1 MLKRKQPQLP
11 VRQLVILSICRFAE
25 PVVLTSVLPYLPE
38 MIESVGVA
46 KSEVAKWVGI
56 TSAVVAG
63 CQCIMGVPWGTAS
76 DYLGRKP
83 VILLG
88 LTFTM
93 IFSLMFGF
101 SHTLTSLIVARAF
114 QGLMNGNVGI
124 IRTMVAEM
132 VPEKELQPRAFS
144 VMPLVWTIG
153 SIFGPAFGGAL
164 ANPAEKHPTIFGNS
178 EFLKKYPFA
187 LPNIASAILFV
198 VGITTGFL
206 FMKET
211 LATRKNSR
219 DYGLILGQLL
229 TSACTGSRRR
239 RRNAR
244 PVKRLDY
251 DETTALLAGDEELD
265 EEDLY
270 QESQVQEPATPQRNQ
285 NSGKAK
291 RPSWGQVLTP
301 QSILVLIAYAM
312 LAMHS
317 MAFDSLFP
325 VFLHYRP
332 QNLEGNP
339 DVNLPFKFAGGFG
352 VDSQTIGILYTLIGV
367 IGMFVQFLV
376 FPAAAKRYGVLNCL
390 KVTSIIFPIL
400 HVITPFI
407 VLLSDPI
414 RSFAVFLLMLFK
426 LFCVIFSFPSCTILL
441 TNSASSLSI
450 LGTLNGVGTSVSAI
464 GRASGPAL
472 VGATFSFGVEK
483 GYMIIPWWTLAVVGA
498 LSAIPVFW
506 IKETDGFMANSQDDE
521 EDDSDNDQYNHNEAY
536 EYSHNDDEAHED
548 SRNGSSSSS
557 SDSDSD

>member
-1 MLKRKQPQLP
+1 
-11 VRQLVILSICRFAE
+11 
-25 PVVLTSVLPYLPE
+25 

-46 KSEVAKWVGI
+46 KDEVAKWVGI

-76 DYLGRKP
+76 DYVGRKP

-164 ANPAEKHPTIFGNS
+164 ANPAEKHPKIFGNS

-198 VGITTGFL
+198 IGITTGFL
-206 FMKET
+206 FMKVSLGEFNHGCNSRLTRPQET
-211 LATRKNSR
+211 LETRKDKR
-219 DYGLILGQLL
+219 DYGLILGQAL
-229 TSACTGSRRR
+229 TSGCTRSCHRRR
-239 RRNAR
+239 SSH
-244 PVKRLDY
+244 PVKRLDD

-265 EEDLY
+265 EEDFY
-270 QESQVQEPATPQRNQ
+270 QETRVQQPTSPRKKQG
-285 NSGKAK
+285 GKAK

-325 VFLHYRP
+325 VFLHYHP
-332 QNLEGNP
+332 QDLEGNP
-339 DVNLPFKFAGGFG
+339 DVELPFKFAGGFG
-352 VDSQTIGILYTLIGV
+352 V
-367 IGMFVQFLV
+367 GMFGS
-376 FPAAAKRYGVLNCL
+376 A
-390 KVTSIIFPIL
+390 SIISLPVADDFYRLPDNWYSVHSYWSYRHVCAVPHLSNHCKAIRRPELSESYLAYFP
-400 HVITPFI
+400 H
-407 VLLSDPI
+407 
-414 RSFAVFLLMLFK
+414 
-426 LFCVIFSFPSCTILL
+426 
-441 TNSASSLSI
+441 SA
-450 LGTLNGVGTSVSAI
+450 
-464 GRASGPAL
+464 RRH
-472 VGATFSFGVEK
+472 
-483 GYMIIPWWTLAVVGA
+483 
-498 LSAIPVFW
+498 AIPCAFDRSYP
-506 IKETDGFMANSQDDE
+506 KFCGFPPYAVQAVLRHFQFPLLHHSP
-521 EDDSDNDQYNHNEAY
+521 DQL
-536 EYSHNDDEAHED
+536 
-548 SRNGSSSSS
+548 R
-557 SDSDSD
+557 

>member
-101 SHTLTSLIVARAF
+101 SRTLTSLIVARAF

-164 ANPAEKHPTIFGNS
+164 ANPAEKHPTIFGGS

-219 DYGLILGQLL
+219 DYGLILGQVL
-229 TSACTGSRRR
+229 TSACTGSRSRR
-239 RRNAR
+239 RSAH
-244 PVKRLDY
+244 PVKRLDD
-251 DETTALLAGDEELD
+251 DETTALLAGDEEVD
-265 EEDLY
+265 EEDFY
-270 QESQVQEPATPQRNQ
+270 QESQVQGPTTPQKNQ

-390 KVTSIIFPIL
+390 KVTSVIFPIL

-414 RSFAVFLLMLFK
+414 RNFAVFLLMLFK

-483 GYMIIPWWTLAVVGA
+483 GYMIIPWWTLAFVGA

-521 EDDSDNDQYNHNEAY
+521 EDDNDDDDEYNHNEAY
-536 EYSHNDDEAHED
+536 EYSHDEAHIH
-548 SRNGSSSSS
+548 R
-557 SDSDSD
+557 